1 MLKIN
6 NHNYLWLIN
15 CYNEN
20 DSEFVSTETE
30 SELIFYIVR
39 EKNIVINVLK
49 VDLDGTLE
57 KFNYKD
63 STLYKMLT
71 KDNKKVNRKKEYY

>member
-6 NHNYLWLIN
+6 NHNYLWLID

-49 VDLDGTLE
+49 VDLVGTLE

-63 STLYKMLT
+63 STLY
-71 KDNKKVNRKKEYY
+71 

>member
-6 NHNYLWLIN
+6 NHNYLWLID

>member
-6 NHNYLWLIN
+6 NHNYLWLID

-49 VDLDGTLE
+49 VDLDGKLE

>member
-1 MLKIN
+1 MVKVPN
-6 NHNYLWLIN
+6 ENFLWLVE
-15 CYNEN
+15 CYNTK

-39 EKNIVINVLK
+39 EKNIVINVLQ
-49 VDLDGTLE
+49 VDLDGTL
-57 KFNYKD
+57 KRFNYKD

>member
-6 NHNYLWLIN
+6 NHNYLWLID

-39 EKNIVINVLK
+39 EKGVVINVLQ
-49 VDLDGTLE
+49 VALDGTLK